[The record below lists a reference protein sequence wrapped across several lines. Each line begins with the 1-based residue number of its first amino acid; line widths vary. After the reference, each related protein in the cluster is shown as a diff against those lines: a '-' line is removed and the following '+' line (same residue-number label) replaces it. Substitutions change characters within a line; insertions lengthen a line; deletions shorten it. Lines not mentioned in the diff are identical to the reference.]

1 MERRGIID
9 AVAHVSHDIAN
20 LPEGED
26 DALFLIG
33 FDFGKDVYVP
43 HSCEQRL
50 IAQLVEVWTGEDLGL
65 R

>member
-9 AVAHVSHDIAN
+9 AVAHISYDMAS

-33 FDFGKDVYVP
+33 FDFGKDVHGL

-50 IAQLVEVWTGEDLGL
+50 IAQLDGCLD